1 MATSTMAGAY
11 AWACGMA
18 VLAQNSA
25 ASAAPAA
32 TTSSSSAWMAAGFV
46 LLGVGVAIAVLEFFL
61 PSGGILAI
69 AAATSLI
76 GSVACFFAYDA
87 AWGVGALVL
96 YLAGSPVAILLGV
109 KLWTHTPLAKS
120 MVLGGVEGDE
130 EDGAPPES
138 ALAQPTRVGVGAPG
152 SRVPVASLMGKS
164 GVALTTMR
172 PVGFVRLDDERI
184 EAHAESGMIEAGTR
198 VVVVECE
205 GARVVVRAG
214 SSNA

>member
-1 MATSTMAGAY
+1 MIATSTIASAY
-11 AWACGMA
+11 ACACSVA
-18 VLAQNSA
+18 LLAQNSA
-25 ASAAPAA
+25 GAAAPAI
-32 TTSSSSAWMAAGFV
+32 SSSSNSAWMAAGFI
-46 LLGVGVAIAVLEFFL
+46 LLGVGIAIAILEFFL

-120 MVLGGVEGDE
+120 MVLGGVDGDE
-130 EDGAPPES
+130 EDGTPPES
-138 ALAQPTRVGVGAPG
+138 ALTQPTRVGVGAPG
-152 SRVPVASLMGKS
+152 SRAPVASLLGKS

-172 PVGFVRLDDERI
+172 PVGFVRLEGERI
-184 EAHAESGMIEAGTR
+184 EAHAESGMIEAGSS
-198 VVVVECE
+198 VVVIDCE
-205 GARVVVRAG
+205 GARVVVRA
-214 SSNA
+214 NA